1 MNFGHKIAITY
12 GAFVVFIISL
22 VTFCVKQDDITLVS
36 PDYYKKEIAYQDEI
50 EKIKNTAGLTQP
62 IQIEK
67 AGEFLQITFPNEIK
81 EAKGTLLFYRP
92 SDVKLDFQIPL
103 SMGEQGWQ
111 KVPLKSIAPG
121 QWTIKLEWEDK
132 GISYLKEEK
141 IIL

>member
-12 GAFVVFIISL
+12 GVFVVFMVSL

-50 EKIKNTAGLTQP
+50 EKAKNTAALSSP
-62 IQIEK
+62 VRVEK
-67 AGEFLQITFPNEIK
+67 EGDYLQVSFPEEIRN
-81 EAKGTLLFYRP
+81 AKGTVQFYRP

-103 SMGEQGWQ
+103 QMGEQGWQ
-111 KVPLKSIAPG
+111 KIPIKSITPG
-121 QWTIKLEWEDK
+121 QWRIKMEWESK
-132 GISYLKEEK
+132 GVKYMTEEK